1 MAQECLPS
9 DGTSVKLVAKRYAK
23 LACNEPEVRI
33 KSRTLIL
40 LLGGL
45 SFPRRMGV
53 RFHPDFV
60 KRYHLMGMQARW
72 SAYEDKDFTKK
83 LGKEFYH
90 EDMVSREGWAMYYFD
105 GIFKKD
111 VAYIL
116 LEIVNPQ
123 SGNLIKTMNFEF
135 RKSYKTSFDAKSYL
149 TDPVLGNKIVQNG
162 TLVELKK
169 FRKKDDPEGKLYYR
183 KGTTKFV
190 RDMVRDVLVDEP
202 QKEKVEVDAIIRT
215 QVRYC
220 EKPKAVFLVTPP
232 HLIRGL
238 DKYVFVFG
246 EYLSGLQ
253 VVHGETVK

>member
-1 MAQECLPS
+1 M
-9 DGTSVKLVAKRYAK
+9 TKRYAK
-23 LACNEPEVRI
+23 LACNESEVRI
-33 KSRTLIL
+33 KSRMLIL

-83 LGKEFYH
+83 LGKEFCH

-135 RKSYKTSFDAKSYL
+135 RKSYKTSFDSKSYL

-220 EKPKAVFLVTPP
+220 ERPKAVFLVTPP
-232 HLIRGL
+232 HLIEVL
-238 DKYVFVFG
+238 TNMI
-246 EYLSGLQ
+246 LCAILCS
-253 VVHGETVK
+253 